1 MRGVKLATISV
12 CLIIK
17 DEELVL
23 DRCLTCAAAI
33 ADEIIVVDTGSADRS
48 KEIAQKYTNNIYDF
62 KWIHN
67 FAAARNFAFSKG
79 TMDYLMWLDADDVML
94 PQEIEKFKKFKEE
107 LGPETPM
114 VMLPYHT
121 AFDMHGNPTFTY
133 YRERIVR
140 RELGLKWIGEIHE
153 VIPPLPNALKVDIAI
168 EHRKEKESDPFRNID
183 IFERMIAENKPLEP
197 RQQYYYARE
206 LFYHGRKAEATTAL
220 TKFLDEGKGWNENNI
235 EACRVLA
242 ECHIS
247 MGDTKSAFAVL
258 FRSFTYDLPRAET
271 LCDLGKLYMEQKDY
285 KKAIYWYDLA
295 TKCVL
300 DNTKGGFTSP
310 DCYDYIP
317 YLQMC
322 VCYDRLGE
330 HHTANN
336 YNKKAAKIKPKSAAV
351 LTNKKYF
358 KNILSGPKTAQ

>member
-23 DRCLTCAAAI
+23 DRCLGCAAKI
-33 ADEIIVVDTGSADRS
+33 ADEIIVVDTGSSDKS

-62 KWIHN
+62 KWIDN

-79 TMDYLMWLDADDVML
+79 SMDYLMWLDADDFMTDT
-94 PQEIEKFKKFKEE
+94 EIEKFQKFKAE

-121 AFDMHGNPTFTY
+121 AFDMHGNPTFIY

-140 RELGLKWIGEIHE
+140 RDLGLRWISEIHE

-168 EHRKEKESDPFRNID
+168 EHRKEKESDPYRNIK
-183 IFERMIAENKPLEP
+183 IFERMIAENKKLEP

-206 LFYHGRKAEATTAL
+206 LYYHGRKAESAGAL
-220 TKFLDEGKGWNENNI
+220 EKFLDEGRGWSENNI
-235 EACRVLA
+235 EACRLLA
-242 ECHIS
+242 ECRNTQ
-247 MGDTKSAFAVL
+247 GDSKAALAAL

-271 LCDLGKLYMEQKDY
+271 LCELGKLYMENKDY
-285 KKAIYWYDLA
+285 KKAIYWYELA
-295 TKCVL
+295 TKCTL
-300 DNTKGGFTSP
+300 DNTKSGFTSP
-310 DCYDYIP
+310 DCYDFIP
-317 YLQMC
+317 YLQLC

-330 HHTANN
+330 HQKANS
-336 YNKKAAKIKPKSAAV
+336 YNKKAAKIKPKSSAV
-351 LTNKKYF
+351 LSNKKYF
-358 KNILSGPKTAQ
+358 KNILTPPKNAE